1 MNIDLD
7 KIIKSAIKSGK
18 IFIGSKQTI
27 NAAETGKAV
36 ALIHALNC
44 SENIKE
50 ELQYYAN
57 LSKIP
62 LYTYYGST
70 SDLGLAC
77 GKPFLISAIAVRS
90 LSEPE
95 LLRMIKESYEQ
106 KNQN

>member
-18 IFIGSKQTI
+18 IFFGSKQTI

-36 ALIHALNC
+36 ALIYALNC
-44 SENIKE
+44 PEKIKE
-50 ELQYYAN
+50 ELKYFSN

-62 LYTYYGST
+62 LYTYNGSA

-95 LLRMIKESYEQ
+95 LLRMIKESNEN
-106 KNQN
+106 KDQN